1 METDIAKLLTAL
13 TEKVDLLVKE
23 SKESRKFR
31 LKVEAEVIPQ
41 VKLLSDGFQG
51 YTDRIPAF
59 DKMADDIDT
68 LKLDMA
74 VVKAVMKQQSN
85 DIGKLKAI
93 K

>member
-23 SKESRKFR
+23 SEESRKFR
-31 LKVEAEVIPQ
+31 LKVEEEVIPQ